1 MTDAQRPTIDITLLD
16 RQYTIACPEDKQ
28 QQLDRAAQYLD
39 RAMQGIHSQRKGMDR
54 ERIAIMTAL
63 NIANELLEVLDE
75 RRTGEQQMTELT
87 ERLDRVLN
95 KPSNG

>member
-28 QQLDRAAQYLD
+28 EQLDRAAHYLD
-39 RAMQGIHSQRKGMDR
+39 LAMQGIHSQRKGMER
-54 ERIAIMTAL
+54 ERIAIMAAL

-75 RRTGEQQMTELT
+75 RQANEQSLTELT
-87 ERLDRVLN
+87 ERLDRVLTEQ
-95 KPSNG
+95 PGR